1 MYTIAVT
8 NQKGGVGKTTIAMQ
22 VAAALSRRHR
32 VLLID
37 TDPQRS
43 TQWWAG
49 NVPRPLPFDYAGPQ
63 QPGILARLPL
73 LKVEYDFVF
82 VDTPGSLEETR
93 TLELVLDAADYALVP
108 MTPEPLAV
116 EPTMRTIHRLIEPR
130 HLRYAIVLNKVDPRI
145 PGQGDAWTRRLDAD
159 WGYPRTAETLRLYK
173 AHADAPILGELVT
186 AMPDNRRTAGLI
198 GEVTRLAMEVS
209 THVAATSA
217 GVW

>member
-22 VAAALSRRHR
+22 VAAAMSRRHR

-43 TQWWAG
+43 TQWWAD

-63 QPGILARLPL
+63 QASVIARLPL
-73 LKVEYDFVF
+73 LQVEYDFVF
-82 VDTPGSLEETR
+82 VDTPGSFEETR
-93 TLELVLDAADYALVP
+93 TLDLVLDAADFALVP

-130 HLRYAIVLNKVDPRI
+130 GLRYAVVLNKLDPRT
-145 PGQGDAWTRRLDAD
+145 PHQWDVWMHRLDTD
-159 WGYPRTAETLRLYK
+159 WGYPRTAETLRRYK

-186 AMPDNRRTAGLI
+186 AMPTNPRTAGLI
-198 GEVTRLAMEVS
+198 GEVTRLAVEVG
-209 THVAATSA
+209 THVAAISGT
-217 GVW
+217 W

>member
-1 MYTIAVT
+1 MYIIAVT

-22 VAAALSRRHR
+22 VAAAVSRRHR

-43 TQWWAG
+43 TQWWAD

-63 QPGILARLPL
+63 QPGVLSRLPL
-73 LKVEYDFVF
+73 LHVEYDFVF
-82 VDTPGSLEETR
+82 VDTPAGLEETR
-93 TLELVLDAADYALVP
+93 TLEVVLDAADFALVP

-130 HLRYAIVLNKVDPRI
+130 RLRYAVVLNKVDPRI
-145 PGQGDAWTRRLDAD
+145 PGQRDTWTRRLDAD
-159 WGYPRTAETLRLYK
+159 WGYPRTEETLRLCK

-186 AMPDNRRTAGLI
+186 AMPDNRRTAELI
-198 GEVTRLAMEVS
+198 GEVSRLALEVS
-209 THVAATSA
+209 THVAASTV